1 MKKTKYLYGVGAEK
15 IKDFLEPLIKRY
27 EYSLYLLH
35 LLVWKGKGDKRIEAV
50 RKANEWAKN
59 LILEI
64 EPNFRFKS
72 LREVEKSLPC
82 YIKKEIER
90 SAGVS

>member
-1 MKKTKYLYGVGAEK
+1 MKKTKYLYGV
-15 IKDFLEPLIKRY
+15 
-27 EYSLYLLH
+27 
-35 LLVWKGKGDKRIEAV
+35 LVWKGKGDKRIEAV

-90 SAGVS
+90 SAGVSKPFDL